1 ARPRAAGAEA
11 EEIEVV
17 EQLDDVDLALWLRGK
32 PGVLTKHGRPLRA
45 EHRARLLEAR
55 LQFRVVARRRLRFR
69 DERLRLFRVL
79 PLVVSRIG
87 IVARRRAADCA
98 ARRRPGALLPLLR
111 ADLNL

>member
-32 PGVLTKHGRPLRA
+32 PGVLTKHGRPLRT

-55 LQFRVVARRRLRFR
+55 LQFRVVAGCRLGFR
-69 DERLRLFRVL
+69 NERLRLLRVL
-79 PLVVSRIG
+79 PLIVSRISV
-87 IVARRRAADCA
+87 VARRRSTDRA
-98 ARRRPGALLPLLR
+98 ARRCPGALLRLSLLLR
-111 ADLNL
+111 AD